1 MLAYRMSGSIV
12 AAFIVF
18 AFASAPAAAA
28 KMSYEQA
35 FAKCK
40 QELDA
45 TGAFRVDTDA
55 KWAIDR
61 RRSMHEAMGIPA
73 QEELDVVRRRPRAL
87 TPVP

>member
-1 MLAYRMSGSIV
+1 MLAYRISGSIV

-45 TGAFRVDTDA
+45 TGIFGVNTDA
-55 KWAIDR
+55 KA
-61 RRSMHEAMGIPA
+61 RSTAGGACMKKYGFRLKKGAM
-73 QEELDVVRRRPRAL
+73 
-87 TPVP
+87 